1 MPFSFM
7 SIIWNLMPRSL
18 NQRCAFLV
26 SKLLFVPKIWMFMA
40 IPPQNIF
47 FSLEY
52 HKNRTLTTYKAGP
65 IV

>member
-1 MPFSFM
+1 
-7 SIIWNLMPRSL
+7 
-18 NQRCAFLV
+18 V
-26 SKLLFVPKIWMFMA
+26 SKLLLVPKIWMFMA
-40 IPPQNIF
+40 IPPAKYI